1 MSVLVLHTTIKLTND
16 NNNEN
21 NNNNNLHPCYI
32 KGTQKQTPKAIGSAY
47 WV

>member
-21 NNNNNLHPCYI
+21 NNNNMHPSSI